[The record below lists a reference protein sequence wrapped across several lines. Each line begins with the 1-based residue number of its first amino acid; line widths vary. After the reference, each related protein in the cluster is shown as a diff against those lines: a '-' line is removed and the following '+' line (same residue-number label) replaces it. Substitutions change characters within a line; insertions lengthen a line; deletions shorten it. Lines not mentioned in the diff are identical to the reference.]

1 MATRIDI
8 LAPVGQPSGTFNAAT
23 MLSSIASGLVYDVTG
38 YARIVSQIDTPLD
51 SALAGTVTL
60 QCSLNG
66 QTWYNIPSGAVS
78 YTSSGVNQAVGVEGL
93 RFVRFQFTATSGVV
107 EIDLTVVGIADE

>member
-8 LAPVGQPSGTFNAAT
+8 LAPVGAPTSTWNPAT
-23 MLSSIASGLVYDVTG
+23 MLSSIGSGLVYDVTG
-38 YARIVSQIDTPLD
+38 YARIVAQLDTPVD

-66 QTWYNIPSGAVS
+66 QFWYDIPSGAVS
-78 YTSSGVNQAVGVEGL
+78 YTTSGVTQAVGVEGL
-93 RFVRFQFTATSGVV
+93 RFIRYQVTTTSGTV
-107 EIDLTVVGIADE
+107 ELDLTVTGIMDV